1 VIAVVFAAFAVSLV
15 TEAQTDRLRMWV
27 SRTIR
32 EPGAN

>member
-1 VIAVVFAAFAVSLV
+1 LIAFAFSLV

-32 EPGAN
+32 EPGAH